1 MKKQETMP
9 DAQYRKSVREIIKRD
24 FFPELSNDKIDETVD
39 KFGSLNS
46 FCASCVSA
54 EDADFVKQVEHDRQL
69 LKSSAPVDKRSEI
82 IRDQNPW
89 KSSARD
95 PLFFEPVPLMIETK
109 TDKRPA
115 ISYEQTRFSSARR
128 HALSVSSE
136 STTTTESESE
146 FEGRSQFRKEF
157 MQISRERLE
166 RRKRMSELSAK
177 GRALLKSLGQ
187 I

>member
-1 MKKQETMP
+1 MP

-24 FFPELSNDKIDETVD
+24 FFPELSSDKIDETVD

-54 EDADFVKQVEHDRQL
+54 EDADFVAQVEHDRQL
-69 LKSSAPVDKRSEI
+69 LKSSAPVDKRSDI

-95 PLFFEPVPLMIETK
+95 PLFFEPVPLMIESK
-109 TDKRPA
+109 TDRRPA
-115 ISYEQTRFSSARR
+115 IAYEQTRFSSARHQR
-128 HALSVSSE
+128 QRPSISSE
-136 STTTTESESE
+136 STTTTDSESE
-146 FEGRSQFRKEF
+146 FEGRSQFRQEF

-177 GRALLKSLGQ
+177 GRQLLKSLGQ